1 MLRSGT
7 IHWTDMKK
15 SCGFIIPDDNS
26 KRIFIH
32 VSQIRKLGIDSL
44 DDGQRVG
51 FELTDNSAE
60 SILTSIPEL
69 VVI

>member
-1 MLRSGT
+1 MLRRGT
-7 IHWTDMKK
+7 IHWTDLKK

-32 VSQIRKLGIDSL
+32 VSQIRKLGIDDL
-44 DDGQRVG
+44 DDGQRVC
-51 FELTDNSAE
+51 FELRDNSAE

>member
-1 MLRSGT
+1 MLRRGT
-7 IHWTDMKK
+7 IHWTDLKK

-26 KRIFIH
+26 KHIFIH
-32 VSQIRKLGIDSL
+32 VSQIRKLGIDDL
-44 DDGQRVG
+44 DDGQRVC
-51 FELTDNSAE
+51 FELKDNSSE